1 MQQISI
7 KLTRD
12 IKELLF
18 QFLAGTAGELKILYM
33 VILPG
38 SYIHL
43 EYLYMLV
50 YNIWVPTVVSTGDVL
65 TGWNLVRI
73 RPYGITT
80 T

>member
-50 YNIWVPTVVSTGDVL
+50 YNI
-65 TGWNLVRI
+65 
-73 RPYGITT
+73 
-80 T
+80 